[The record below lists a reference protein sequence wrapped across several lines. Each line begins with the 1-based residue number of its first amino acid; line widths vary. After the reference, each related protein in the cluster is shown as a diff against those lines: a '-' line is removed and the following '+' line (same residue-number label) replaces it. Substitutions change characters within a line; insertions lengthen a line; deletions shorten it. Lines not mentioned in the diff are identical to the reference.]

1 MGVIIDESGLKLGE
15 YRKENV
21 FHIEVCPQYT
31 KRIRQMGIKTC
42 ELVLL
47 KKGKFCF
54 IEAKN
59 TCPNQ
64 ITAESS
70 EEAKI
75 NYNDYVQEITEK
87 MRDSLNLYANILLQ
101 RYSQEGLSEQMRD
114 VKDLNIYLVLIVKSA
129 DRAWLDPFRDKFRK
143 ELSKEMR
150 IWNIQEFFILNE
162 EQARKKH
169 FVL

>member
-1 MGVIIDESGLKLGE
+1 
-15 YRKENV
+15 
-21 FHIEVCPQYT
+21 
-31 KRIRQMGIKTC
+31 
-42 ELVLL
+42 
-47 KKGKFCF
+47 
-54 IEAKN
+54 
-59 TCPNQ
+59 
-64 ITAESS
+64 
-70 EEAKI
+70 
-75 NYNDYVQEITEK
+75 

-162 EQARKKH
+162 EQARKKN

>member
-47 KKGKFCF
+47 KKGKLCF

-101 RYSQEGLSEQMRD
+101 RYSQEGCRNKCGM
-114 VKDLNIYLVLIVKSA
+114 
-129 DRAWLDPFRDKFRK
+129 
-143 ELSKEMR
+143 
-150 IWNIQEFFILNE
+150 
-162 EQARKKH
+162 
-169 FVL
+169 